1 MEGGTFFLKY
11 HILYLAWNAYL
22 RLIDIDYKRNLSCPI
37 CDTNPETVIFDGVTL
52 GTIRGIPNDNQPK
65 ETIVIPHIPIE
76 KRIWISNPRLRRTLK
91 QYTKDG
97 LSPQE
102 FNIFVEDLDP
112 GAFQEYISNS
122 YATCTNA
129 NTIIYRPN
137 NPNISSILKN
147 LSSLEPISGMFQ
159 FSILN
164 GEELGIVVD
173 LATGIPSTAER
184 IDILYKKMVNFKPLF
199 QSYELEILPSQ
210 LKRLDPLASGL
221 LLMII
226 EKVEYLFTQPSK
238 RHISVDIDQDYL
250 NYFPAFEQQFR

>member
-1 MEGGTFFLKY
+1 MGQV
-11 HILYLAWNAYL
+11 
-22 RLIDIDYKRNLSCPI
+22 
-37 CDTNPETVIFDGVTL
+37 PEM
-52 GTIRGIPNDNQPK
+52 
-65 ETIVIPHIPIE
+65 VIPHIPIE

-137 NPNISSILKN
+137 NPNISSILKY

-164 GEELGIVVD
+164 GEELGFVVD
-173 LATGIPSTAER
+173 LAAESFHLISPSKNMTTSELF
-184 IDILYKKMVNFKPLF
+184 DILYI
-199 QSYELEILPSQ
+199 QTSS
-210 LKRLDPLASGL
+210 
-221 LLMII
+221 
-226 EKVEYLFTQPSK
+226 
-238 RHISVDIDQDYL
+238 
-250 NYFPAFEQQFR
+250 

>member
-1 MEGGTFFLKY
+1 M
-11 HILYLAWNAYL
+11 
-22 RLIDIDYKRNLSCPI
+22 
-37 CDTNPETVIFDGVTL
+37 
-52 GTIRGIPNDNQPK
+52 
-65 ETIVIPHIPIE
+65 
-76 KRIWISNPRLRRTLK
+76 
-91 QYTKDG
+91 
-97 LSPQE
+97 
-102 FNIFVEDLDP
+102 EDLDP

-137 NPNISSILKN
+137 NPNISSILKY

-164 GEELGIVVD
+164 GEEIGSVVD
-173 LATGIPSTAER
+173 LATGFPSTAKR

-210 LKRLDPLASGL
+210 LIRLDPLVSGL
-221 LLMII
+221 LLKII